1 MVNPIVVAVDGSES
15 AAVAVSWAADDAR
28 RRGLPLRIVHVCEEF
43 SLLPDEVVRTQ
54 RDYCEGVVAAAA
66 DQAQKSAPGL
76 RITMERKTGNVV
88 EDLIAEAGDADC
100 LVLGSRGLGGFTG
113 LLLGSVGL
121 GVAGHAP
128 GPVVIVRGSAEEA
141 THGEVVA
148 GFDGSPASEAALE
161 YAFQQARAR
170 KARLRV
176 TYAWRMPVS
185 GPYSF
190 GMAETI
196 RSIEQGEVE
205 QARER
210 LAPWPG
216 KYPDVP
222 VVEDVVCG
230 HPAYALSRASQSADL
245 VVVGSR
251 GLGGFASAV
260 LGSVSHA
267 LLHHAACPVAVVRPR
282 PVSAE

>member
-1 MVNPIVVAVDGSES
+1 MVKPIVVAVDGSES
-15 AAVAVSWAADDAR
+15 AAVAVSWAADDAC
-28 RRGLPLRIVHVCEEF
+28 RRGLPLRVVHVCEKF
-43 SLLPDEVVRTQ
+43 SLLPDEVVERQ
-54 RDYCEGVVAAAA
+54 RDHGETVVAAAA
-66 DQAQKSAPGL
+66 ERARERAPGL
-76 RITMERKTGNVV
+76 RITTEPTTGNVV
-88 EDLIAEAGDADC
+88 EELIAEAGDADC
-100 LVLGSRGLGGFTG
+100 VVLGSRGLGGFTG
-113 LLLGSVGL
+113 LLVGSAGL

-128 GPVVIVRGSAEEA
+128 GPVVIVRGSAEA
-141 THGEVVA
+141 AHGEVVA

-176 TYAWRMPVS
+176 MYAWRMPVT
-185 GPYSF
+185 GPYAF
-190 GMAETI
+190 GMADTI

-230 HPAYALSRASQSADL
+230 HPAYMLSRASQSADL

-267 LLHHAACPVAVVRPR
+267 VLHHAACPVAVVRPR
-282 PVSAE
+282 PAGQE